1 MDAVARLGGLL
12 LELGFGGER
21 HVALASFPG
30 GSPSSA
36 LLDAVGRPEDAR
48 LSTLLALFCSG
59 EPVALARA
67 VDALP
72 PDSVDELAEAGL
84 LGIDV
89 DGVRAS
95 FLLAAAGNAVVAGD
109 PDAEW
114 GRADFVAGVSPAGL
128 VTAYATVQRPVAV
141 ALDLGTGSGILA
153 LLAAR
158 HAEQVVAIDL
168 NPHALELA
176 RLGGRLS
183 RVANVEWVE
192 GDWEAPVRGRRFGL
206 VVCNP
211 PLAISP
217 DVAMLARDSEV
228 GGEAIGRRMV
238 AESAGLLEEGGFAT
252 VLCAWAHDGDAWEE
266 RPREWV
272 RDLGC
277 DAVLIHLGSDGPLS
291 HAMTHVGGR
300 LVADREA
307 MAASVERWMRY
318 YAAEG
323 IERIALGIV
332 VLRRRGDGVN
342 WVRAVGA
349 DQYPNGPGGA
359 QLERMFAGG
368 DFLASPDSRAA
379 LLASRWTAVD
389 GLRLEQPA
397 TFGEDGYSLGDL
409 VLRQPGLNVSA
420 RIDARAAPVVVGCDG
435 TAAIGEL
442 IARTGVAAS
451 PSVCLDAISELIARG
466 FLTRA

>member
-1 MDAVARLGGLL
+1 MDAVGRLGELL

-30 GSPSSA
+30 GWPSGA

-48 LSTLLALFCSG
+48 LSTLLALFCGG
-59 EPVALARA
+59 EALALA
-67 VDALP
+67 QAIEALP
-72 PDSVDELAEAGL
+72 PDSVDELADAGL
-84 LGIDV
+84 LAIED
-89 DGVRAS
+89 DRVRAS
-95 FLLAAAGNAVVAGD
+95 LLLAAADDAVVAGD
-109 PDAEW
+109 LDTEW
-114 GRADFVAGVSPAGL
+114 GRADFVAGVSPAAL
-128 VTAYATVQRPVAV
+128 ISAHATVRRPVAA

-168 NPHALELA
+168 NRHALDLA
-176 RLGGRLS
+176 RRGGRLS
-183 RVANVEWVE
+183 GVANVEWVE

-217 DVAMLARDSEV
+217 DVAMLARDSEL

-252 VLCAWAHDGDAWEE
+252 VLCAWTHESDAWQE
-266 RPREWV
+266 RPRAWV
-272 RDLGC
+272 RELGC
-277 DAVLIHLGSDGPLS
+277 DAVLVHLGSDEPLA
-291 HAMTHVGGR
+291 HAMMHLGGPR
-300 LVADREA
+300 AAL
-307 MAASVERWMRY
+307 AASVERWMAY

-323 IERIALGIV
+323 IERIALGVV
-332 VLRRRGDGVN
+332 VLRRRSSGAN
-342 WVRAVGA
+342 WVRAVAA
-349 DQYPNGPGGA
+349 DQHPSGPGGA

-368 DFLASPDSRAA
+368 DFLAAPGSRAA

-397 TFGEDGYSLGDL
+397 RFGADGYAFGD
-409 VLRQPGLNVSA
+409 VILRQSGLNVSA
-420 RIDARAAPVVVGCDG
+420 RIDAGVAPLVVGCDG
-435 TAAIGEL
+435 TATIGEL
-442 IARTGVAAS
+442 IARVGAAAS
-451 PSVCLDAISELIARG
+451 PSVCLDAISELVALG
-466 FLTRA
+466 FLVQA